1 MLEVGRKKQAKIKKI
16 PPYLIYEEMNGL
28 ALPYKGFRDVLAG
41 KKKVEEIMG
50 SSSLQSILVYLLN
63 GYIFTL
69 INRKKYLIGTNEAG
83 LHIAAGDNLA
93 NDIVI
98 FEKESVVLDDKY
110 FKQAPKIVIEIDV
123 KIDLSQTEW
132 TNEWDYV
139 IEKSQKM
146 LDFGVERVIWITT
159 KSKKI
164 FVSSTTERWYMVD
177 FNEDIPLVDGVVLNI
192 AQILKDEDLV
202 F

>member
-1 MLEVGRKKQAKIKKI
+1 MLEIGRKKHPKIKKI
-16 PPYLIYEEMNGL
+16 PSYLIYEEMNGI
-28 ALPYKGFRDVLAG
+28 ALPYKGFRDVLSG
-41 KKKVEEIMG
+41 KKKVEEIRG
-50 SSSLQSILVYLLN
+50 SCSLQSILVYIIGL
-63 GYIFTL
+63 YIGNL
-69 INRKKYLIGTNEAG
+69 INRKKYLIGSNEAG

-98 FEKESVVLDDKY
+98 FEKENLVLDDKY
-110 FKQAPKIVIEIDV
+110 FKKAPKIVVEIDV

-164 FVSSTTERWYMVD
+164 FVSSKTERWYMVD
-177 FNEDIPLVDGVVLNI
+177 FNEDIPLVDGVVLNL
-192 AQILKDEDLV
+192 ANVLAEEDIV